1 MIRFLK
7 TITFVRVFHGFF
19 ISLIL
24 ATSLSYAGTPIFS
37 DGHENQRQQLSVPVP
52 DGYQKTEGRDATEL
66 TKGVAASAAAGATET
81 WLNQFG
87 TARVNL
93 RVDSRFSLQNS
104 SFDFLLP
111 LYDTPDDVVFTQ
123 LGARE
128 HDDLFTTNVGLGH
141 RHFFNQW
148 MMGYNV
154 FWDNSWRNVNR
165 RYGLGLE
172 IWRDN
177 LRFSGNVYRGI
188 SGWHN
193 SGQHEGYDERPADG
207 WDIRTEG
214 WLPAFP
220 QLGGKIGYEQYYGD
234 NVALF
239 DNFSD
244 RQKNPHVFTLGLNYT
259 PVSLVTVGVDQK
271 MGKGGMNDTQF
282 TMQLT
287 YRPGESWS
295 KQISPDGVTGLR
307 TLDNSRLEL
316 VNRNNNIVLDYR
328 KQNRLQLSFPPQ
340 ITGEE
345 QSTVTFR
352 PVVKASNGLDYI
364 ELNDTAL
371 IQAGGRVIS
380 VSNSAITIQLPEYQ
394 SQPVRLSG
402 VAVDSKGNR
411 SDVAET
417 LIMTSQRMTSATIT
431 TDKTT
436 AIANGTDA
444 VTYTVTVKDD
454 HNRPVADEVVTW
466 TTNMGILGTPSAKM
480 TDNNGQVTV
489 TLTSTTAGNAVVSAD
504 AAGRHLTAPAVLF
517 SDAASVSSLKL
528 VVSSNNAEADSR
540 SQNIVNVTVLDKSNK
555 PLKGV
560 QVDWVIA
567 GHTSAAAVTPTK
579 VMTDDNGNATLA
591 LTDST
596 AEIVQVSVSAGNLS
610 AQTSVTFIVP
620 KVASLSLSPAD
631 DWSQPPDEPL
641 TVTATVLDKYGQ
653 PVKGVNVIWS
663 LSNTQDFRAQSSLQS
678 VSDENGHA
686 VFEVVGSIMSSNTVI
701 TVVAG
706 EKTAELYLVIGIG

>member
-52 DGYQKTEGRDATEL
+52 GGYQKTEGRDATEL

-172 IWRDN
+172 IW
-177 LRFSGNVYRGI
+177 
-188 SGWHN
+188 
-193 SGQHEGYDERPADG
+193 
-207 WDIRTEG
+207 
-214 WLPAFP
+214 
-220 QLGGKIGYEQYYGD
+220 
-234 NVALF
+234 
-239 DNFSD
+239 
-244 RQKNPHVFTLGLNYT
+244 
-259 PVSLVTVGVDQK
+259 
-271 MGKGGMNDTQF
+271 
-282 TMQLT
+282 
-287 YRPGESWS
+287 
-295 KQISPDGVTGLR
+295 
-307 TLDNSRLEL
+307 
-316 VNRNNNIVLDYR
+316 RNNNIVLDYR

-489 TLTSTTAGNAVVSAD
+489 TLTSTTAGNAIVSAD

-631 DWSQPPDEPL
+631 DWSQSPDEPL

-663 LSNTQDFRAQSSLQS
+663 LSNTQDFRALSPLQS

>member
-1 MIRFLK
+1 M
-7 TITFVRVFHGFF
+7 
-19 ISLIL
+19 
-24 ATSLSYAGTPIFS
+24 
-37 DGHENQRQQLSVPVP
+37 SVPVP
-52 DGYQKTEGRDATEL
+52 GGYQKTEGRDATEL

-172 IWRDN
+172 IW
-177 LRFSGNVYRGI
+177 
-188 SGWHN
+188 
-193 SGQHEGYDERPADG
+193 
-207 WDIRTEG
+207 
-214 WLPAFP
+214 
-220 QLGGKIGYEQYYGD
+220 
-234 NVALF
+234 
-239 DNFSD
+239 
-244 RQKNPHVFTLGLNYT
+244 
-259 PVSLVTVGVDQK
+259 
-271 MGKGGMNDTQF
+271 
-282 TMQLT
+282 
-287 YRPGESWS
+287 
-295 KQISPDGVTGLR
+295 
-307 TLDNSRLEL
+307 
-316 VNRNNNIVLDYR
+316 RNNNIVLDYR

-489 TLTSTTAGNAVVSAD
+489 TLTSTTAGNAIVSAD

-631 DWSQPPDEPL
+631 DWSQSPDEPL

-663 LSNTQDFRAQSSLQS
+663 LSNTQDFRALSPLQS